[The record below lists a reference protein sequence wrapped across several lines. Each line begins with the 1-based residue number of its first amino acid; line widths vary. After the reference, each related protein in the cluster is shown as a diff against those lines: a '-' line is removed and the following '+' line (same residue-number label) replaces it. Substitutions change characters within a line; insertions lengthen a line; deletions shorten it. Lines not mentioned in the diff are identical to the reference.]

1 MKPLRVDGGFNRL
14 TEILPALRDT
24 DGGFNRL
31 TEILP
36 ALRDTDGG
44 LLTTRWIIRRF
55 ESSTECGFC

>member
-1 MKPLRVDGGFNRL
+1 MKGLKPLRV
-14 TEILPALRDT
+14 

-44 LLTTRWIIRRF
+44 LLTTRWIADGLKAVLNAD
-55 ESSTECGFC
+55 SVDSTADDKLSEQY